1 MKTLHEIEVFEAL
14 RQSPHAR
21 LEQRAG
27 LGDGLVAAVWNNRN
41 DARHYQGPG
50 HHTLSCYLAGG
61 TGTHRRERPQRNGA
75 PGKLCVLPAGHDS
88 AWVING
94 PIRLAHLYF
103 SEEQLA
109 LGCIALFDREPR
121 ALALNERT
129 FVDDAEQARR
139 FARLVALD
147 WNEPAERLLTSSLA
161 HEMLG
166 HALHTQIAP
175 RKVFEFK
182 GGLAPAQRRHVLEY
196 IEANLAAPLSLGELA
211 AVCCLS
217 EFHFARMFRL
227 SLGVPPHRF
236 VLARRIA
243 MAKRLLADR
252 TRLLADI
259 SLACGFASSSHFSTR
274 FSQAVGVAP
283 AAYRAALGTPT
294 LQ

>member
-1 MKTLHEIEVFEAL
+1 MKALHEIAVFEAL

-21 LEQRAG
+21 LEQRAA

-103 SEEQLA
+103 SEEQFS

-121 ALALNERT
+121 ALALNEQT
-129 FVDDAEQARR
+129 FLDDPEQTRR

-147 WNEPAERLLTSSLA
+147 WHEPAERLLTSSLA

-182 GGLAPAQRRHVLEY
+182 GGLAPVQRRRVLDY
-196 IEANLAAPLSLGELA
+196 IEANLSAPLSLGELA

-243 MAKRLLADR
+243 MARHLLADR
-252 TRLLADI
+252 ERSLADI
-259 SLACGFASSSHFSTR
+259 ALACGFASPSHFSSR
-274 FSQAVGVAP
+274 FGQATGAAP
-283 AAYRAALGTPT
+283 AAYRAALGGPVF
-294 LQ
+294 Q